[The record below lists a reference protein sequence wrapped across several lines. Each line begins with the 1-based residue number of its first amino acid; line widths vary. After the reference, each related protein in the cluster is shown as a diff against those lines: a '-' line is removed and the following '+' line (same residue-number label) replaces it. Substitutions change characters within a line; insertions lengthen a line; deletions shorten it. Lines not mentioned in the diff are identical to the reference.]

1 MNNKKKKQT
10 TMEKNKKQTTMEKNN
25 QQKLMEEVYQ
35 SMQRRYNVLIAVNI
49 IGAIIGVAFVV
60 GSIIALVKLI

>member
-1 MNNKKKKQT
+1 
-10 TMEKNKKQTTMEKNN
+10 MEKNKEQTTMEKNN

>member
-1 MNNKKKKQT
+1 
-10 TMEKNKKQTTMEKNN
+10 MEKNN